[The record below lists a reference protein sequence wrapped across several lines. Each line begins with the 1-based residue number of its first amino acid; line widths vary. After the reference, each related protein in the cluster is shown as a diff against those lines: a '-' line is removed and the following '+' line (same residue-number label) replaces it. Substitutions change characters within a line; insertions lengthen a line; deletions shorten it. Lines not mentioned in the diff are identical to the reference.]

1 MIGNSSLS
9 FLLTLI
15 IAPFAERLAEDK
27 CTVSESNGTR
37 VIYMNNQ
44 YLCDSVTEAVN
55 KLAELITNIP
65 SKIYHTHAEK
75 ENEEARN
82 WILEIHEIADEQFEK
97 QAKLVTDL
105 PSKIYTYIEKNKEDT
120 DNRII
125 NEMSKLFHKF
135 QEITDEHFERLGTN
149 LKETLHNTHQHFE
162 KETKKVRSKVNI
174 EIDSVNYRLQD
185 NKFWMWLIVIV
196 VVALIVV
203 LLYLCIFGM
212 ARNKKQ
218 FLKSGSQEDKMEK
231 SVVIASFS
239 TANKQLHKA
248 IADTVAGNYKC
259 HELLLGGVKKV
270 SSMELTSQVCLVFVD
285 KNERNIIL
293 ETEVDISKTRSDFVE
308 NLVKQDKTQV
318 VVIYCQHEDSQGLTT
333 LYNRNLGNIRKHKVL
348 RQLQRENRVLSI
360 NKEFSSYQSDYLKV
374 FLNES
379 LVE

>member
-15 IAPFAERLAEDK
+15 IVPLAERLVKDK

-55 KLAELITNIP
+55 KLEELITNIP

-75 ENEEARN
+75 EKEEARN
-82 WILEIHEIADEQFEK
+82 WILGIHEIADEQFEK

-120 DNRII
+120 NNRII

-135 QEITDEHFERLGTN
+135 QEITDEHFEKLGTN

-212 ARNKKQ
+212 TRNKKQ
-218 FLKSGSQEDKMEK
+218 FLESGFQEDKMEK
-231 SVVIASFS
+231 SVVIVSFS
-239 TANKQLHKA
+239 TANKQLHKS
-248 IADTVAGNYKC
+248 IADTVAGDYKC

-270 SSMELTSQVCLVFVD
+270 SSIELTSQVCLVFVD

-308 NLVKQDKTQV
+308 NLVKQGRTHV
-318 VVIYCQHEDSQGLTT
+318 VVIYCQHEDSHGLTT

-348 RQLQRENRVLSI
+348 RQLQGQNRVLSI
-360 NKEFSSYQSDYLKV
+360 NKEFSPYQSDYLKV

-379 LVE
+379 LTE